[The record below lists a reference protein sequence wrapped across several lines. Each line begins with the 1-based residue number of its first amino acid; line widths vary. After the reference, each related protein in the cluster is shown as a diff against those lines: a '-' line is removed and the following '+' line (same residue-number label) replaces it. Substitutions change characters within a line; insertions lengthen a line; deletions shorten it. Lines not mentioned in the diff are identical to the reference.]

1 MIIKLKKL
9 LTVQQILHVST
20 LGNVYRIVWRICIL
34 ISGCKVQLG
43 KSLPP
48 ELGFLEDRLQ
58 NWFEGYITQSIYKGI
73 NHEDVVSDAWIN

>member
-1 MIIKLKKL
+1 MIVKLKKL
-9 LTVQQILHVST
+9 LIVQQILHVST
-20 LGNVYRIVWRICIL
+20 LRNVYRIVWRICIL

-48 ELGFLEDRLQ
+48 ELGFLEDRLL

-73 NHEDVVSDAWIN
+73 NHEDVVSDV